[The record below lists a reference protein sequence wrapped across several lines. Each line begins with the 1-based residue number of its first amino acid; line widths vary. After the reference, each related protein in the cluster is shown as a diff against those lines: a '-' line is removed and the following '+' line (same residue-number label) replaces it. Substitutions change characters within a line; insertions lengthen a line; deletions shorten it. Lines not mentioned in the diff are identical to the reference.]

1 MNYESALQ
9 NALRSGKTP
18 EDLESE
24 LSIKW
29 KRHPKYSNLIIF
41 TYNQI
46 DSPKL
51 NPIVMSSR
59 GHILDENDNWRH
71 VCRPFDRFLNFGEN
85 NPSYMDFSKS
95 IFFKKEDG
103 SLLNLWFYDGEWQVS
118 TKGSPDASGSVGT
131 NNFTFKEL
139 FKNVFNSLGYKD
151 PIDCSETLSFELC
164 TKYNKVVCHQLQERI
179 VLIGARNNE
188 TGIEFKPSEKNSL
201 GYEICKEYVISNLDD
216 AVKSFDEFSGT
227 EFEGYVAAQFMEDG
241 SVRRNKIKNPKYVI
255 IHHLKEGISQ
265 KKILDLIRSGENEE
279 FLTYFPEY
287 EAEFNLLKDSFE
299 KIVFDLNELW
309 LKTKN
314 ISDQKD
320 FALSIKESKLS
331 SVLFKIRKNG
341 GSIKEHLNAINIDL
355 LYSSIK

>member
-1 MNYESALQ
+1 MNYCTIQEAW
-9 NALRSGKTP
+9 GK
-18 EDLESE
+18 ENY
-24 LSIKW
+24 I
-29 KRHPKYSNLIIF
+29 SN
-41 TYNQI
+41 Q
-46 DSPKL
+46 L
-51 NPIVMSSR
+51 NISQCNIEKKPI
-59 GHILDENDNWRH
+59 EK
-71 VCRPFDRFLNFGEN
+71 FEN
-85 NPSYMDFSKS
+85 NLPVQKP
-95 IFFKKEDG
+95 IIKEK
-103 SLLNLWFYDGEWQVS
+103 F
-118 TKGSPDASGSVGT
+118 
-131 NNFTFKEL
+131 
-139 FKNVFNSLGYKD
+139 
-151 PIDCSETLSFELC
+151 
-164 TKYNKVVCHQLQERI
+164 
-179 VLIGARNNE
+179 RNN
-188 TGIEFKPSEKNSL
+188 
-201 GYEICKEYVISNLDD
+201 
-216 AVKSFDEFSGT
+216 
-227 EFEGYVAAQFMEDG
+227 
-241 SVRRNKIKNPKYVI
+241 NKIKNPKYVI